1 MTFKPKQLDP
11 KATKV
16 FSETEVG
23 TLLENIDEKIDL
35 ILEGQKSMQ
44 GDIKAIKNNHQNLN
58 SRVDRVE
65 IRLDVIEAK

>member
-11 KATKV
+11 KSVKV

-23 TLLENIDEKIDL
+23 TLLEDIDSKIDL
-35 ILEGQKSMQ
+35 ILEGQNFIQ
-44 GDIKAIKNNHQNLN
+44 NDIKTIKNSHQNLN
-58 SRVDRVE
+58 SRVDRTE